1 VYWEIC
7 EGSEKNGS
15 GIAIRGRIFFPQ
27 KTMTTNTKQAK
38 GERLPVTPG
47 RRLRHRVVVAGK
59 VVFGPGKADVLE
71 GIRETGSLAATARS
85 MGMSYMKAWRL
96 VREMRQLYAEPLVE
110 MRRGGKAKGG
120 ATLTAGGERALSLYR
135 QMEREALEATE
146 PAWRKFRGLLDSSHR
161 GEETGK

>member
-1 VYWEIC
+1 MVM
-7 EGSEKNGS
+7 
-15 GIAIRGRIFFPQ
+15 
-27 KTMTTNTKQAK
+27 KTKPAK
-38 GERLPVTPG
+38 GTRSTVTPG
-47 RRLRHRVVVAGK
+47 RRLRHRVVVGGK

-85 MGMSYMKAWRL
+85 LGMSYMRAWRL

-120 ATLTAGGERALSLYR
+120 AKLTAAGAKALRLYR

-146 PAWRKFRGLLDSSHR
+146 AAWRKFRGLLGPSVR
-161 GEETGK
+161 EEELGK